1 MPIFFSAVLIALA
14 TVFFYLSC
22 PNQQW
27 TQKKQLSFTFGTS
40 IALVLCVVAGII
52 LSQRFSAI
60 SSVFTVITSAML
72 LMSIVPL
79 FTRLVTPTT
88 NTKKVK
94 PTLTRDEHYKTHRS
108 QWVLKTTGAVILSFP
123 LAVMFMGIIGA
134 LLSNSVVL
142 DVRSQ
147 LVMWFI
153 VPLWLIPLSL
163 IYLSKAPLRL
173 FAALGGLNI
182 ATYFILAHLN
192 SGL

>member
-1 MPIFFSAVLIALA
+1 M
-14 TVFFYLSC
+14 
-22 PNQQW
+22 
-27 TQKKQLSFTFGTS
+27 G
-40 IALVLCVVAGII
+40 
-52 LSQRFSAI
+52 
-60 SSVFTVITSAML
+60 
-72 LMSIVPL
+72 
-79 FTRLVTPTT
+79 
-88 NTKKVK
+88 VK
-94 PTLTRDEHYKTHRS
+94 NNRGGDSE
-108 QWVLKTTGAVILSFP
+108 FP

-173 FAALGGLNI
+173 FAALGVLNI

>member
-108 QWVLKTTGAVILSFP
+108 QWVLKTTGAVILS
-123 LAVMFMGIIGA
+123 
-134 LLSNSVVL
+134 S
-142 DVRSQ
+142 R
-147 LVMWFI
+147 
-153 VPLWLIPLSL
+153 
-163 IYLSKAPLRL
+163 
-173 FAALGGLNI
+173 
-182 ATYFILAHLN
+182 
-192 SGL
+192 